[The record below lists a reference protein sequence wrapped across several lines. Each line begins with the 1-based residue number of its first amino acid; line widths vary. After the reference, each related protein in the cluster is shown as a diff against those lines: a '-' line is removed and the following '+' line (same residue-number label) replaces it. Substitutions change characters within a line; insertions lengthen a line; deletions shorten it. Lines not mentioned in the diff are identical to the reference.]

1 MIEIPELKKVLKV
14 ANFEQVASDKEI
26 DDIIKQIDNDNNG
39 QINYSEFIAA
49 TIDVR
54 MYLTEE
60 RVLALFKQFDTDD
73 NDFIEPSNIKD
84 AFTKLGKEVS
94 EEDIK

>member
-1 MIEIPELKKVLKV
+1 
-14 ANFEQVASDKEI
+14 
-26 DDIIKQIDNDNNG
+26 
-39 QINYSEFIAA
+39 
-49 TIDVR
+49 

>member
-1 MIEIPELKKVLKV
+1 MIEIPELKKVLKE